1 MTTALRSSAFTLIE
15 VLASVIVLSVGL
27 CSAIG
32 LMLYGLQLAKL
43 SMGRATGLAT
53 AMSVAVDPTPI
64 QPADPLWTVAV
75 PGTTSGYLN
84 GYFVKRVEAAA
95 TVIAAGMTASDVR
108 VDVYE
113 TFKGRLVASYNQR
126 ILKERP

>member
-1 MTTALRSSAFTLIE
+1 MRCNHRSSAFTLIE

-27 CSAIG
+27 FAAIG

-64 QPADPLWTVAV
+64 QPVDPFWTVAV

-84 GYFVKRVEAAA
+84 GYFVRRNEAAA
-95 TVIAAGMTASDVR
+95 TVIAPGLTASDVE
-108 VDVYE
+108 VDVFE

-126 ILKERP
+126 IVRETP